1 MWKATIYCPS
11 QAVCKFHLQFH
22 QVEYSAVVSGVT
34 FFTSGFTMES
44 INGDQPQID
53 RNEDEEWWETE
64 DQENFD
70 ATSTAREAP
79 SAENAAQSAE
89 KAIDEAA
96 LRKAI
101 LKIQSDTSIDR
112 KEKARLMQVTA
123 KDFNQK
129 AQINGANERVF
140 IDYTVFNV
148 TWFLTTAAFN

>member
-1 MWKATIYCPS
+1 
-11 QAVCKFHLQFH
+11 
-22 QVEYSAVVSGVT
+22 
-34 FFTSGFTMES
+34 MES